1 MEAGTRAEVTKAR
14 RVLVTGASRG
24 IGRAI
29 ALELGAAGHP
39 VALNYRSGEAQARE
53 VAGAIESAGGSAALL
68 GFDVSDRA
76 AARAALEADL
86 SEHGAYWGVVCN
98 AGVTADGP
106 LAGMADEDWDRVV
119 DTGLGGFFNVLRP
132 LVMPLV
138 RLRDGG
144 RIVTVSSVAGLT
156 GNRGQTNYAAAKGGL
171 IAATK
176 SLALELASR
185 RITVNSVAP
194 GFVATDMLAGL
205 EPGELAARIPM
216 GRLGTPEEVAACVR
230 FLFSDGAAYV
240 TGQVLSVNGGLC

>member
-1 MEAGTRAEVTKAR
+1 
-14 RVLVTGASRG
+14 
-24 IGRAI
+24 
-29 ALELGAAGHP
+29 
-39 VALNYRSGEAQARE
+39 
-53 VAGAIESAGGSAALL
+53 
-68 GFDVSDRA
+68 
-76 AARAALEADL
+76 
-86 SEHGAYWGVVCN
+86 
-98 AGVTADGP
+98 
-106 LAGMADEDWDRVV
+106 VV